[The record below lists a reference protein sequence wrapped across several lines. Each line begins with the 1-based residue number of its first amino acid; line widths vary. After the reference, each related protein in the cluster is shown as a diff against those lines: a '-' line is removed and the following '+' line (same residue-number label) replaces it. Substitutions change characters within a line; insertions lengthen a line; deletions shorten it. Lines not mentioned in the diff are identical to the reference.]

1 MDNQNRVIM
10 KTLAEMAW
18 ADGKVTEEEKALLF
32 RVCLQ
37 MGATPEEA
45 EELKEALGQPSQTS
59 EGDLKEALPD
69 KASRLNVMRILMTMS
84 FIDGALDFAEF
95 DVIEGKAKEL
105 GLTAD
110 ELETLRR
117 EALAAAE
124 DFRKPS

>member
-32 RVCLQ
+32 SVCLQ

-84 FIDGALDFAEF
+84 FIDGALDF
-95 DVIEGKAKEL
+95 EL
-105 GLTAD
+105 VVGLQHEQRCLD
-110 ELETLRR
+110 
-117 EALAAAE
+117 
-124 DFRKPS
+124 

>member
-32 RVCLQ
+32 SVCLQ

-110 ELETLRR
+110 ELEPLRR

>member
-1 MDNQNRVIM
+1 MGNQNRVIM

-32 RVCLQ
+32 SVCLQ

-117 EALAAAE
+117 EALTAAE
-124 DFRKPS
+124 DFRKPN

>member
-32 RVCLQ
+32 SVCLQ

>member
-32 RVCLQ
+32 SVCLQ

-84 FIDGALDFAEF
+84 FIDGALDFADF

>member
-18 ADGKVTEEEKALLF
+18 ADGKVTEEEKALLVS
-32 RVCLQ
+32 VCLQ

>member
-32 RVCLQ
+32 SVCLQ

-105 GLTAD
+105 GLTSE

-124 DFRKPS
+124 DFRKPR

>member
-32 RVCLQ
+32 SVCLQ

-105 GLTAD
+105 GLTAV

>member
-32 RVCLQ
+32 SVCLQ
-37 MGATPEEA
+37 MGAPPEEA

>member
-32 RVCLQ
+32 SVCLQ

-95 DVIEGKAKEL
+95 DVIAGKAKEL